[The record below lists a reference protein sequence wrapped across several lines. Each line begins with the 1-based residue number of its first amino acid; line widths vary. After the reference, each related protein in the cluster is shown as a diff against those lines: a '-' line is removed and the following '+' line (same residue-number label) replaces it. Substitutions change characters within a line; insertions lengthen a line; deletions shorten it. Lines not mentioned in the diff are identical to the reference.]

1 MRVLNIVEA
10 AYRGTLEEQ
19 DDTIVWICHA
29 MKGASAD
36 IDVLLSGNAVNY
48 AVKAQDASG
57 LSFGGQDQTQPPQ
70 IAGDLGKL
78 KAIGAKIYVVED
90 ACSERGIERSEL
102 IDGLD
107 FMRQSKLAK
116 LFAEYDQ
123 VWHW

>member
-1 MRVLNIVEA
+1 MKVLNIVEA

-19 DDTIVWICHA
+19 DDTIIWICHA

-36 IDVLLSGNAVNY
+36 IDVLLRGNAVNY

-57 LSFGGQDQTQPPQ
+57 LTFGDAQQTQPPKL
-70 IAGDLGKL
+70 ADDLAKL
-78 KAIGAKIYVVED
+78 KAKGVKVYVVED
-90 ACSERGIERSEL
+90 ALSERGIAANEL
-102 IDGLD
+102 IDGMDLVPR
-107 FMRQSKLAK
+107 RQLAK